1 MTSTPHTVQ
10 ASAPAAA
17 RRTAPAAGG
26 SHWWKAWL
34 LLTSL
39 GATAFGAMAFPP
51 EEPSSVSGITSTQT
65 PAPAEQVRVMPVRAV
80 QASRNVARSP
90 TGAPA
95 LRAIPPRPV
104 FRTPVTRTRRS

>member
-1 MTSTPHTVQ
+1 MNSTPHTVP

-17 RRTAPAAGG
+17 RRTPPAVGG
-26 SHWWKAWL
+26 SQWWKAWL

-39 GATAFGAMAFPP
+39 GATALGSMALPQD
-51 EEPSSVSGITSTQT
+51 EPQPVSGAGSVQ
-65 PAPAEQVRVMPVRAV
+65 APAVAEPVRMVPVRAV
-80 QASRNVARSP
+80 QTSGTIARSP

-95 LRAIPPRPV
+95 LRAIPQRPV